1 MPLMPSTPVGARPV
15 RDAFG
20 PRDAE
25 HHAQGALLRGCALL
39 MLALLLAACQRGMPP
54 VAFHTDGRPPK
65 LSDWHVVAV
74 HGGKL
79 QLNDGVVPYDLTTP
93 LFTDYAHKLR
103 TIWMPKGTAARYKP
117 VDTLDFPVG
126 TVISKTFYYP
136 RAADGS
142 FGDVQRTDDYSN
154 EFAGQGLNMA
164 KVHLIETRILVH
176 RKDGWTAIPYVWND
190 AQTEATLARTGA
202 VVPLTLVATDTRKGV
217 PAREDFNY
225 VVPDESQCASCH
237 AQDWI
242 DRKVHPIGPKARH
255 INKNYHYAA
264 GAENQL
270 QHLADIGYLQGMPVI
285 GKVPSDVSWDDPK
298 APLDARAR
306 AYLDINCGHC
316 HNPNGAANTTGLSL
330 IHGTPED
337 RQLGI
342 CKPPTAAGQG
352 TGDHFFDIV
361 PGEPDESII
370 PYRLSAT
377 EPGTMM
383 PEIGRSTVHR
393 EGVALIKAWIAAL
406 PGTCVVLH

>member
-1 MPLMPSTPVGARPV
+1 MRLPFVWVKFVLKKFMKQALPL
-15 RDAFG
+15 
-20 PRDAE
+20 
-25 HHAQGALLRGCALL
+25 
-39 MLALLLAACQRGMPP
+39 LALLLVACQRGMPP
-54 VAFHTDGRPPK
+54 VAFHADGRPPK
-65 LSDWHVVAV
+65 LSDWHVVEV
-74 HGGKL
+74 HDGKL
-79 QLNDGVVPYDLTTP
+79 ELNQGVVPYDLNTP

-103 TIWMPKGTAARYKP
+103 TIWMPKGVTAKYEP

-136 RAADGS
+136 RPDEGRTGDGK
-142 FGDVQRTDDYSN
+142 FTDVARTDDYSHD
-154 EFAGQGLNMA
+154 FAGQGLDLSR
-164 KVHLIETRILVH
+164 VHLIETRILVH
-176 RKDGWTAIPYVWND
+176 RKEGWAAIPYVWND

-202 VVPLTLVATDTRKGV
+202 VIPLTLVATGDSNAGV

-255 INKNYHYAA
+255 INKDYHYAD
-264 GAENQL
+264 GEQNQL
-270 QHLADIGYLQGMPVI
+270 EHLIKVGYLSDAPALDQ
-285 GKVPSDVSWDDPK
+285 VPRDANWADPK

-316 HNPNGAANTTGLSL
+316 HNPHGAANTTGLSL
-330 IHGTPED
+330 IYGTPED
-337 RQLGI
+337 HRLGI

-361 PGEPDESII
+361 PGKPDDSII
-370 PYRLSAT
+370 PFRLSST

>member
-1 MPLMPSTPVGARPV
+1 M
-15 RDAFG
+15 
-20 PRDAE
+20 
-25 HHAQGALLRGCALL
+25 
-39 MLALLLAACQRGMPP
+39 
-54 VAFHTDGRPPK
+54 
-65 LSDWHVVAV
+65 
-74 HGGKL
+74 
-79 QLNDGVVPYDLTTP
+79 PYDLNTP

-103 TIWMPKGTAARYKP
+103 TIWMPKGTSAKYEP

-136 RAADGS
+136 RPDKGPTGDGK
-142 FGDVQRTDDYSN
+142 FGDVARNDDYSHD
-154 EFAGQGLNMA
+154 FAGQGLDMA
-164 KVHLIETRILVH
+164 RVHLIETRILVR
-176 RKDGWTAIPYVWND
+176 RKDGWAAIPYVWNE

-202 VVPLTLVATDTRKGV
+202 VIPLTLVDAKPAAGQ

-242 DRKVHPIGPKARH
+242 DRKIHPIGPKARH
-255 INKNYHYAA
+255 INKDYHYAD
-264 GAENQL
+264 GNQNQL
-270 QHLADIGYLQGMPVI
+270 QHLAQIGYLDGLPAAADI
-285 GKVPSDVSWDDPK
+285 PRDANWADPR

-306 AYLDINCGHC
+306 AYFDINCGHC
-316 HNPNGAANTTGLSL
+316 HNPHGAANTTGLSL
-330 IHGTPED
+330 TWNTAED
-337 RQLGI
+337 HHLGL

-352 TGDHFFDIV
+352 TGDHLFDIV
-361 PGEPDESII
+361 PGKPDDSII
-370 PYRLSAT
+370 PYRLSSA

>member
-1 MPLMPSTPVGARPV
+1 MQKVLVKFVLPMLV
-15 RDAFG
+15 
-20 PRDAE
+20 
-25 HHAQGALLRGCALL
+25 LLS
-39 MLALLLAACQRGMPP
+39 LAACQRGMSP
-54 VAFHTDGRPPK
+54 VAFHADGRPPK
-65 LSDWHVVAV
+65 LSDWHVVEV
-74 HGGKL
+74 HDGKL
-79 QLNDGVVPYDLTTP
+79 ELNQGVVPYDLNTP

-103 TIWMPKGTAARYKP
+103 TIWMPKGTSAKYEP

-136 RAADGS
+136 RAADGK
-142 FGDVQRTDDYSN
+142 FGDVMRNDDYSRD
-154 EFAGQGLNMA
+154 FAGQGLDLA
-164 KVHLIETRILVH
+164 HVHLIETRILVH
-176 RKDGWTAIPYVWND
+176 RKDGWAAIPYVWND

-202 VVPLTLVATDTRKGV
+202 VLPLTLVTTTAEAGV

-255 INKNYHYAA
+255 INKDYLYAD
-264 GAENQL
+264 GEHNQL
-270 QHLADIGYLQGMPVI
+270 EHLAEVGYLSGLPALD
-285 GKVPSDVSWDDPK
+285 KVARDANWADPK

-330 IHGTPED
+330 IYGTAED
-337 RQLGI
+337 HHLGI

-361 PGEPDESII
+361 PGKPDDSII
-370 PYRLSAT
+370 PFRLSST

-383 PEIGRSTVHR
+383 PEIGRSTMHH

>member
-1 MPLMPSTPVGARPV
+1 MQKTWLK
-15 RDAFG
+15 
-20 PRDAE
+20 
-25 HHAQGALLRGCALL
+25 LGCLVSL
-39 MLALLLAACQRGMPP
+39 LLLAACQRGMPP
-54 VAFHTDGRPPK
+54 VAFHAEGRPPK
-65 LSDWHVVAV
+65 LSDWHVVEV
-74 HGGKL
+74 QSGKL
-79 QLNDGVVPYDLTTP
+79 QLNDGVVPYDLNTP

-103 TIWMPKGTAARYKP
+103 TIWMPKGSSANYEP
-117 VDTLDFPVG
+117 VDTLDFPIG

-136 RAADGS
+136 RAADGAFS
-142 FGDVQRTDDYSN
+142 DVKRNDDYSQD
-154 EFAGQGLNMA
+154 FAGQGLDMA

-176 RKDGWTAIPYVWND
+176 RKEGWAALPYVWND

-202 VVPLTLVATDTRKGV
+202 IVPLTLVAAQPEAGT
-217 PAREDFNY
+217 PARENFNY

-242 DRKVHPIGPKARH
+242 DRQVHPIGPKARH
-255 INKNYHYAA
+255 INKSYHYAD
-264 GAENQL
+264 GDQNQL
-270 QHLADIGYLQGMPVI
+270 QHLVKVGYLKDLPDA
-285 GKVPSDVSWDDPK
+285 GKVPRDVSWKDPK

-316 HNPNGAANTTGLSL
+316 HNPHGAANTTGLSL
-330 IHGTPED
+330 IYGTPENH
-337 RQLGI
+337 QLGV

-361 PGEPDESII
+361 PGKPDDSII
-370 PYRLSAT
+370 PYRLSST